1 MKSSCTGAEFMY
13 QILRVE
19 KSAIKINAQCA
30 LCWAP
35 RLPKD
40 NCNVVKKQYYWPG
53 MKKEVVDFIARCL
66 ECQKFK
72 VEHRHP
78 TGLLQ
83 PLPIPEWKWE
93 VVTMDFIT
101 KLPRTTKQHDSIM
114 VVVDKLTKVSH
125 FIPVKLCTRN

>member
-1 MKSSCTGAEFMY
+1 MRKYF
-13 QILRVE
+13 QLH
-19 KSAIKINAQCA
+19 
-30 LCWAP
+30 
-35 RLPKD
+35 
-40 NCNVVKKQYYWPG
+40 
-53 MKKEVVDFIARCL
+53 KEVVDFIAKCL

-101 KLPRTTKQHDSIM
+101 KLPKTTKQHDS
-114 VVVDKLTKVSH
+114 VLNKWYQSTFLGRSCGQLF
-125 FIPVKLCTRN
+125 FIFADFFFRRRKKRAATFQTFSVYFCAKFAEKGCISEFLSEKHPI